1 MKKLVIIMLIAVLA
15 GSAVFAADFSIG
27 VLQNYLHTMVVAD
40 FGGDHFGVEGGVGIP
55 LVSGIVGTID
65 YIKRGGIDPD
75 TGEKEPYNPAELF
88 LLPAGV
94 VNGYFKIVNTT
105 HFEWRLGLQAD
116 AISLMD
122 KDHFTFIALL
132 GISTGFEFK
141 FDSGFSVNLTGAC
154 PIAYIFSLIGSVTD
168 SEDISNLGKYTVF
181 YYTSKPEN
189 NWDFL
194 MILPLCINQFAR
206 LSFKWSI

>member
-40 FGGDHFGVEGGVGIP
+40 YSGDHFGVEGGVGIP

-122 KDHFTFIALL
+122 KDHFTFIALA
-132 GISTGFEFK
+132 GVSTGFEIK
-141 FDSGFSVNLTGAC
+141 FNGGFSVNLSGAL
-154 PIAYIFSLIGSVTD
+154 PLAAFLPEEVAQYTIYYD
-168 SEDISNLGKYTVF
+168 STKTED
-181 YYTSKPEN
+181 

-206 LSFKWSI
+206 LSLKWSI

>member
-122 KDHFTFIALL
+122 KDHFTFIALA
-132 GISTGFEFK
+132 GVSTGFEIK
-141 FDSGFSVNLTGAC
+141 FNGGFSVNLSGAL
-154 PIAYIFSLIGSVTD
+154 PLAAFLPEEVAQYTIYYYSTKT
-168 SEDISNLGKYTVF
+168 ED
-181 YYTSKPEN
+181 

-206 LSFKWSI
+206 LSLKWSI

>member
-1 MKKLVIIMLIAVLA
+1 MKKLVIILLIAVLA

-94 VNGYFKIVNTT
+94 VNGYFKIVNTE

-122 KDHFTFIALL
+122 HDHFTFIAIA
-132 GISTGFEFK
+132 GVSTGFEVK
-141 FDSGFSVNLTGAC
+141 FNSGFSVNLSGAL
-154 PIAYIFSLIGSVTD
+154 PIAAFLPEEVA
-168 SEDISNLGKYTVF
+168 KYTI
-181 YYTSKPEN
+181 YYYSTKTED

-206 LSFKWSI
+206 LSLKWSI

>member
-40 FGGDHFGVEGGVGIP
+40 YSGDHFGVEGGVGIP

-94 VNGYFKIVNTT
+94 VNGYFNIVNTE

-122 KDHFTFIALL
+122 KDHFTFIALA
-132 GISTGFEFK
+132 GVSTGFEIK
-141 FDSGFSVNLTGAC
+141 FNGGFSVNLSGAL
-154 PIAYIFSLIGSVTD
+154 PLAAFLPEEVAQYTIYYYSTKT
-168 SEDISNLGKYTVF
+168 ED
-181 YYTSKPEN
+181 

-206 LSFKWSI
+206 LSLKWSI

>member
-27 VLQNYLHTMVVAD
+27 VLQNYLHTMLIAD
-40 FGGDHFGVEGGVGIP
+40 LDINRFVGVEGAAGIP

-94 VNGYFKIVNTT
+94 VDVYFKPISTD
-105 HFEWRLGLQAD
+105 HFELRFPGLQVD

-122 KDHFTFIALL
+122 HDHFTFIALAGVSL
-132 GISTGFEFK
+132 GLEFK
-141 FDSGFSVNLTGAC
+141 FNNGFSVNLSGAL
-154 PIAYIFSLIGSVTD
+154 PLAAFLPEEVA
-168 SEDISNLGKYTVF
+168 KYTI
-181 YYTSKPEN
+181 YYYSTKTED

-206 LSFKWSI
+206 LSLKWSI

>member
-40 FGGDHFGVEGGVGIP
+40 FGGYHFGVEGGVGIP

-122 KDHFTFIALL
+122 KDHFTFIALA
-132 GISTGFEFK
+132 GVSTGFEIK
-141 FDSGFSVNLTGAC
+141 FNGGFSVNLSGAL
-154 PIAYIFSLIGSVTD
+154 PLAAFLPEEVAQYTIYYYSTKT
-168 SEDISNLGKYTVF
+168 ED
-181 YYTSKPEN
+181 

-206 LSFKWSI
+206 LSLKWSI

>member
-94 VNGYFKIVNTT
+94 VNGYFKIVNTE

-122 KDHFTFIALL
+122 KDHFTFIALA
-132 GISTGFEFK
+132 GVSTGFEIK
-141 FDSGFSVNLTGAC
+141 FNGGFSVNLSGAL
-154 PIAYIFSLIGSVTD
+154 PLAAFLPEEVAQYTIYYYSTKT
-168 SEDISNLGKYTVF
+168 ED
-181 YYTSKPEN
+181 

-206 LSFKWSI
+206 LSLKWSI

>member
-27 VLQNYLHTMVVAD
+27 VLQNYLHTMLIAD
-40 FGGDHFGVEGGVGIP
+40 LDINRFVGVEGAAGIP

-94 VNGYFKIVNTT
+94 VDVYFKPISTD
-105 HFEWRLGLQAD
+105 HFELRFPGLQVD

-122 KDHFTFIALL
+122 HDHFTFIALAGVSL
-132 GISTGFEFK
+132 GLEFK
-141 FDSGFSVNLTGAC
+141 FNNGFSVNLSGAL
-154 PIAYIFSLIGSVTD
+154 PLAAVLPEEVA
-168 SEDISNLGKYTVF
+168 KYTI
-181 YYTSKPEN
+181 YYYSTKTED

-206 LSFKWSI
+206 LSLKWSI

>member
-40 FGGDHFGVEGGVGIP
+40 YSGDHFGVEGGVGIP

-94 VNGYFKIVNTT
+94 VNGYFKIVNTE

-122 KDHFTFIALL
+122 KDHFTFIALA
-132 GISTGFEFK
+132 GVSTGFEIK
-141 FDSGFSVNLTGAC
+141 FNGGFSVNLSGAL
-154 PIAYIFSLIGSVTD
+154 PLAAFLPEEVAQYTIYYYSTKT
-168 SEDISNLGKYTVF
+168 ED
-181 YYTSKPEN
+181 

-206 LSFKWSI
+206 LSLKWSI

>member
-1 MKKLVIIMLIAVLA
+1 MKKFVIIMLIAVLA
-15 GSAVFAADFSIG
+15 GSVVFAADFSIG

-40 FGGDHFGVEGGVGIP
+40 YSGDHFGIEGAAGIP

-65 YIKRGGIDPD
+65 YIKRDGIDPD

-94 VNGYFKIVNTT
+94 VNGYVKIVNTK

-122 KDHFTFIALL
+122 KDHFTFIALA
-132 GISTGFEFK
+132 GVSTGFEVK
-141 FDSGFSVNLTGAC
+141 FNSGFSVNLSGAF
-154 PIAYIFSLIGSVTD
+154 PLAALLP
-168 SEDISNLGKYTVF
+168 EDVAKYTV
-181 YYTSKPEN
+181 YYYSTKTED

>member
-55 LVSGIVGTID
+55 LISGIVGTID

-94 VNGYFKIVNTT
+94 VNGYFKIVNTE

-122 KDHFTFIALL
+122 HDHFTFIAIA
-132 GISTGFEFK
+132 GVSTGFEVK
-141 FDSGFSVNLTGAC
+141 FNSGFSVNLSGAL
-154 PIAYIFSLIGSVTD
+154 PIAAFLPEEVA
-168 SEDISNLGKYTVF
+168 KYTI
-181 YYTSKPEN
+181 YYYSTKTED

-206 LSFKWSI
+206 LSLKWSI

>member
-1 MKKLVIIMLIAVLA
+1 MKKLVIVMLIAVLA

-94 VNGYFKIVNTT
+94 VNGYFKIVNTE

-122 KDHFTFIALL
+122 HDHFTFIAIA
-132 GISTGFEFK
+132 GVSTGFEVK
-141 FDSGFSVNLTGAC
+141 FNSGFSVNLSGAL
-154 PIAYIFSLIGSVTD
+154 PIAAFLPEEVA
-168 SEDISNLGKYTVF
+168 KYTI
-181 YYTSKPEN
+181 YYYSTKTED

-206 LSFKWSI
+206 LSLKWSI

>member
-94 VNGYFKIVNTT
+94 VNGYFKIVNTE

-122 KDHFTFIALL
+122 HDHFTFIAIA
-132 GISTGFEFK
+132 GVSTGFEVK
-141 FDSGFSVNLTGAC
+141 FNSGFSVNLSGAL
-154 PIAYIFSLIGSVTD
+154 PIAAFLPEEVA
-168 SEDISNLGKYTVF
+168 KYTI
-181 YYTSKPEN
+181 YYYSTKTED

-206 LSFKWSI
+206 LSLKWSI